1 MEILGRN
8 RLVLAAVGVAA
19 SVALSGVVL
28 FLIVQGNGREDFSD
42 TTLEPSKQVLASQ
55 SSHFRNYIASANSST
70 DLNEPPMSSWEL
82 LNIACP
88 DVHAEL
94 PSECI
99 DALDEFF
106 IVSVLSHWENRID
119 RR

>member
-8 RLVLAAVGVAA
+8 RLVLAAVVVAA
-19 SVALSGVVL
+19 SLALSGDVL
-28 FLIVQGNGREDFSD
+28 FLIVQCNGGERFSG

-55 SSHFRNYIASANSST
+55 SSHSRSYLASANSST
-70 DLNEPPMSSWEL
+70 ELNEPPMSSLEF
-82 LNIACP
+82 LNTACP
-88 DVHAEL
+88 DVLAEL

-106 IVSVLSHWENRID
+106 IDSVLPH
-119 RR
+119 